1 MSTVQ
6 LFDII
11 SEVLNSRDN
20 TIYVKFVVTILIN
33 PVESIV
39 LCQQVQLF
47 EKYNILSPVWQK
59 KINSFNTLPLPF
71 SLYVISFVN

>member
-39 LCQQVQLF
+39 LCQQVQPF

-59 KINSFNTLPLPF
+59 KINSFNTLPPPF